1 QNKTSIH
8 ITLPFLPSYCH
19 RPSSDSQ
26 SNRPDNRCTMKQ
38 KLSSRFTNFFSIDGF
53 GVARALNQPPSPDVD
68 VREEYAN
75 AFRTESYLEFWNHVF
90 TASDGGGSAT
100 GIPANSTNSTAARL
114 SSYRLFVEHLL
125 DPDQPTVTRVLEG
138 AHNPSSA
145 HSLLAQYFA
154 QTADASSSC
163 GSLLKDINRV
173 RVGIRTLKSALK
185 SLETGLIDRDDE
197 QFQVILNQLAKFAD
211 TRNPFN
217 HSDSSPIL
225 VRSAQ
230 TNCTKLLKPLE
241 SIRDKAQANI
251 RLRARLKHGSAMFL
265 VALTASLTVILATHA
280 LALLVAAPT
289 LVVASIEL
297 VSTKKLGRVVS
308 QLDVAAKGMYILSR
322 DLETINGLMARLG
335 DELEHMCGGVKFWL
349 DRGETWVIR
358 AANGEVWKE
367 LRKNER
373 GFSEQL
379 DELEEHL
386 YLCFMTIN
394 RARNL
399 VVKEILD
406 PGQSRRSNPNILSK

>member
-1 QNKTSIH
+1 
-8 ITLPFLPSYCH
+8 
-19 RPSSDSQ
+19 
-26 SNRPDNRCTMKQ
+26 MKQ
-38 KLSSRFTNFFSIDGF
+38 KLSSRLTNFFSVDAF
-53 GVARALNQPPSPDVD
+53 GAARRLNQPPLPDVD

-75 AFRTESYLEFWNHVF
+75 AFRTESYLEFWTRVF
-90 TASDGGGSAT
+90 TVSDGGGSAT

-125 DPDQPTVTRVLEG
+125 DPDQLTVTRVLDA
-138 AHNPSSA
+138 AHIPSSA

-173 RVGIRTLKSALK
+173 RVAIRTLKSALK
-185 SLETGLIDRDDE
+185 SLETGSIHNADD
-197 QFQVILNQLAKFAD
+197 QFQVILSQLATFAD
-211 TRNPFN
+211 THNPFN
-217 HSDSSPIL
+217 QSNRSPVM

-230 TNCTKLLKPLE
+230 INCTKLLKPLE
-241 SIRDKAQANI
+241 SIRDKAHANV

-280 LALLVAAPT
+280 LALLIAAPT
-289 LVVASIEL
+289 MVVASIEL
-297 VSTKKLGRVVS
+297 VSTKKLNKVVS
-308 QLDVAAKGMYILSR
+308 ELDVAAKGMYILSR
-322 DLETINGLMARLG
+322 DLETINGLVARLS
-335 DELEHMCGGVKFWL
+335 DELEHMCGAVKFWL
-349 DRGETWVIR
+349 DRGETWVR

-373 GFSEQL
+373 GFSQHL

-406 PGQSRRSNPNILSK
+406 PGRAMRPDPNILSK